1 MKNKKVT
8 ESYFT
13 AKDTGA
19 FEAASM
25 AAVVVGVILVLLW
38 TFFYLGFGFFGLPL
52 LIVGGAG
59 VIFLRS
65 ARVTDEDYEAE
76 IKRILTINGVEENDM
91 TLKEYVVGKSDVVKI
106 GKDKRVRT
114 AYYSV
119 AMFEF
124 KNEVCKLKKY
134 SVDVFNESVT
144 ESEYTIPVGTG
155 CSISERKNNTPI
167 GEITSNYLVFEGLE
181 ELIIPVDMNVYDTE
195 AVMKRM
201 APRR

>member
-19 FEAASM
+19 VEAACM
-25 AAVVVGVILVLLW
+25 AAVVVGAILVLLW

-52 LIVGGAG
+52 LIIGGAG
-59 VIFLRS
+59 VLFLRS
-65 ARVTDEDYEAE
+65 AKVTEEDFEAE
-76 IKRILTINGVEENDM
+76 VKRILTINGVEENDM
-91 TLKEYVVGKSDVVKI
+91 TLKEYVVGKSDTVMI

-114 AYYSV
+114 AFYSV
-119 AMFEF
+119 AVFDI
-124 KNEVCKLKKY
+124 KNDVCKLKKY
-134 SVDVFNESVT
+134 TVDIFNESVI

-167 GEITSNYLVFEGLE
+167 GEITSNYLVFEGME
-181 ELIIPVDMNVYDTE
+181 DVVIPVNLNVYDTE
-195 AVMKRM
+195 AVMKKM
-201 APRR
+201 APRH